1 MDRMANEKADAWSE
15 REDGVIVGCYMVET
29 GWLFGD
35 VGVLWL
41 EYRERERER

>member
-41 EYRERERER
+41 EYRERER